1 LLLSAEFVAF
11 LWNQTPG
18 PQGPGVLFLGMNIG
32 GCVKMHS
39 QLLGVCFFAQIGYSA
54 FI

>member
-1 LLLSAEFVAF
+1 LLLSAEFVVF
-11 LWNQTPG
+11 LWNQAPG
-18 PQGPGVLFLGMNIG
+18 PQGPGVLFLGMNIR

-39 QLLGVCFFAQIGYSA
+39 QLFGVCFFAQVGCSV